1 MVRII
6 NLKEIKHNYFKDK
19 NMVVIGFFDGVHKG
33 HEDIIKK
40 CVSRSLY
47 SGKKSLALTFDKPP
61 QNIITG
67 RKEKKLIISFEEK
80 IKIISRLRIDRIVS
94 VDFDQYFG
102 NLSPEQFCEEI
113 IIRRLNA
120 AEVFVGGNFRFGK
133 NASGDTGFLTDFFED
148 SEVKINI
155 INLLEINGKTV
166 SSTEIRKF
174 FEKGDIDNIKLFMG
188 RYPSISGKVVR
199 GFNRGSRIGFPTANI
214 ELDENYMIPK
224 KGVYFARIKIR
235 GYRKALS
242 CIVNI
247 GNNPTFGLR
256 ELLLEAHIIGFGE
269 EIYGRLINVELI
281 RFHRQE
287 LKFANKNELIKQINS
302 DIEEGIEFFK
312 AKNYNVI

>member
-1 MVRII
+1 MCIR
-6 NLKEIKHNYFKDK
+6 
-19 NMVVIGFFDGVHKG
+19 
-33 HEDIIKK
+33 
-40 CVSRSLY
+40 
-47 SGKKSLALTFDKPP
+47 
-61 QNIITG
+61 
-67 RKEKKLIISFEEK
+67 
-80 IKIISRLRIDRIVS
+80 DR
-94 VDFDQYFG
+94 
-102 NLSPEQFCEEI
+102 
-113 IIRRLNA
+113 
-120 AEVFVGGNFRFGK
+120 
-133 NASGDTGFLTDFFED
+133 DTGFLTDFFED

-155 INLLEINGKTV
+155 IDLLEINGKTV

-269 EIYGRLINVELI
+269 EIYTDMAFHCYRPHKHSCSGFSTFCKRKELNQGRLHQDSNV
-281 RFHRQE
+281 
-287 LKFANKNELIKQINS
+287 
-302 DIEEGIEFFK
+302 
-312 AKNYNVI
+312 